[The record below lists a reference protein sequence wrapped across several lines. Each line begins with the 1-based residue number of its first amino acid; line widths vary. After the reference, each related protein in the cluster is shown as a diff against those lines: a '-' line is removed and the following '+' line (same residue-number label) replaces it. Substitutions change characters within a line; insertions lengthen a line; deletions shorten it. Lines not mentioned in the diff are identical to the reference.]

1 MKKIIFVNFLSIFA
15 VAVQSANAQRIEKTV
30 EKIRT
35 YYNNVSEKAKAAETD
50 DEKGELG
57 DLVMNELVIN
67 KRRHQWR
74 AVGIYILT
82 YKFFYQSMDE
92 SAYSSKVVEKHLY
105 PDQLVKVNVKKE
117 ISNRTYAEEFV
128 YDKTGAL
135 VFYFQKAEN
144 DEQIPTERRLYFP
157 LGKPLLLIEDNKK
170 RDNLTPTDLKTV
182 QEILKSDLQIREIF
196 AKSLK
201 L

>member
-1 MKKIIFVNFLSIFA
+1 MKKIVFAMSISIFA
-15 VAVQSANAQRIEKTV
+15 LTVQSANAQTIEKTV
-30 EKIRT
+30 EKIRA
-35 YYNNVSEKAKAAETD
+35 YYTDIAEKAKAAETD

-57 DLVMNELVIN
+57 DLVVNELVIN
-67 KRRHQWR
+67 QRRHQWR
-74 AVGIYILT
+74 AVGIYVLT
-82 YKFFYQSMDE
+82 YKLFYQSIDE
-92 SAYSSKVVEKHLY
+92 SVYPPEVVEKHLY

-117 ISNRTYAEEFV
+117 ISNRSNAEEFV

-144 DEQIPTERRLYFP
+144 DDQIPTERRLYFAT
-157 LGKPLLLIEDNKK
+157 GKPIYIVEDDKK
-170 RDNLTPTDLKTV
+170 RDMLTATDLKTV
-182 QEILKSDLQIREIF
+182 QEILKSNLQIKEIF